1 MSDIW
6 SDWLEKRRFG
16 GDQSYKQMALEHV
29 KSIALKII
37 DRAEISESNVV
48 LDIGAGDGL
57 LGLTAL
63 ERLGRKGK
71 LILSDFSEHALAI
84 PKQIFEGSRIKDN
97 RVSFLIDN
105 AENLSISSNSID
117 RVLMRAVLL
126 YIDKKQDVFNEIYR
140 ILKPGGIAVLLDP
153 INQRNLEFGE
163 NLFRGYPLDVEPL
176 LTVKPLL
183 LKISKELYNY
193 IPKSFCD
200 YTEHDLAHFC
210 IQSGFKDLRLE
221 YYLSYNNQSR
231 YTSSKAFFDI
241 ATNPLSPTLSEI
253 MKKILTP
260 EDFELTKSI
269 LEEVIQK
276 PAIRASSEAL
286 FVLRKHEVS

>member
-126 YIDKKQDVFNEIYR
+126 YIDQLLEVGKGNTQIR
-140 ILKPGGIAVLLDP
+140 GI
-153 INQRNLEFGE
+153 
-163 NLFRGYPLDVEPL
+163 
-176 LTVKPLL
+176 
-183 LKISKELYNY
+183 
-193 IPKSFCD
+193 
-200 YTEHDLAHFC
+200 
-210 IQSGFKDLRLE
+210 
-221 YYLSYNNQSR
+221 
-231 YTSSKAFFDI
+231 
-241 ATNPLSPTLSEI
+241 TLSLI
-253 MKKILTP
+253 
-260 EDFELTKSI
+260 ELK
-269 LEEVIQK
+269 Q
-276 PAIRASSEAL
+276 
-286 FVLRKHEVS
+286 F